1 MVLGQS
7 PGLPTCI
14 SYRCLILIIIYLL
27 PKKKMVL
34 GELDIHMEKN
44 VTGPLSYTIHEN
56 HLKIND
62 LNLRPETAKPLEKK
76 SQGESP

>member
-1 MVLGQS
+1 
-7 PGLPTCI
+7 
-14 SYRCLILIIIYLL
+14 
-27 PKKKMVL
+27 MVL

>member
-1 MVLGQS
+1 MQ
-7 PGLPTCI
+7 
-14 SYRCLILIIIYLL
+14 
-27 PKKKMVL
+27 KK
-34 GELDIHMEKN
+34 E
-44 VTGPLSYTIHEN
+44 TGPLSYTIHEN